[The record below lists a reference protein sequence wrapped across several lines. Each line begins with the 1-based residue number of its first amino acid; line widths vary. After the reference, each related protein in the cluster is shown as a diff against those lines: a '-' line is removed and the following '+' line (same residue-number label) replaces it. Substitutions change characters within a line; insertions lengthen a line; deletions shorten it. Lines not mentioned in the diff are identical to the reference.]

1 MRNQNR
7 VFIGGMPSGVREKD
21 VERFVKGYGRIRE
34 IHLKQ
39 GYGFVEFEDQRDAD
53 DATYELNGK
62 ELLGERVVVE
72 RAKGMPRDRDDRG
85 RGSGSRGPP
94 RGSDNRRFGPP
105 SRSEHRVIV
114 ENLSSRV
121 SWQDLKDYMRQAGEV
136 TFADA
141 HKQRRNEGVVEF
153 ATYSD
158 MKAAIEKLDDTDLNG
173 SRIRL
178 TEDRG
183 RGGGGRSSGGGRGG
197 DRSRSSSR
205 SKSRS
210 RSRSRRRDSR
220 SRSKSRSK

>member
-1 MRNQNR
+1 
-7 VFIGGMPSGVREKD
+7 
-21 VERFVKGYGRIRE
+21 
-34 IHLKQ
+34 
-39 GYGFVEFEDQRDAD
+39 
-53 DATYELNGK
+53 
-62 ELLGERVVVE
+62 
-72 RAKGMPRDRDDRG
+72 MPRDRDDRG
-85 RGSGSRGPP
+85 RSSRGGPP

-158 MKAAIEKLDDTDLNG
+158 MKAAIDKLDDTDLNG

-183 RGGGGRSSGGGRGG
+183 RGRGGGGGQSLALAVVPVVVTHGPDPSRGLNKADIQSLRTPENIPSSHSRG
-197 DRSRSSSR
+197 
-205 SKSRS
+205 
-210 RSRSRRRDSR
+210 
-220 SRSKSRSK
+220 